1 MHSVGPG
8 TTYPDVLHVREYSTE
23 RGRLCSEVA
32 DISRRE
38 GCGEL
43 YAVVERFGG
52 ILQNLREKN
61 SKRNEHKKL
70 CKCLLINKAG
80 VHTSWD

>member
-1 MHSVGPG
+1 
-8 TTYPDVLHVREYSTE
+8 
-23 RGRLCSEVA
+23 
-32 DISRRE
+32 
-38 GCGEL
+38 
-43 YAVVERFGG
+43 
-52 ILQNLREKN
+52 LREKN